1 MTMAIK
7 LVLNNEMVCGMECQI
22 IIEGNTAAECIAHLK
37 VLTATNSEKEDKNE
51 VTKKIVST
59 LKAPYALDTHTVF
72 NKDS

>member
-1 MTMAIK
+1 MAIK

-51 VTKKIVST
+51 EE
-59 LKAPYALDTHTVF
+59 L
-72 NKDS
+72 